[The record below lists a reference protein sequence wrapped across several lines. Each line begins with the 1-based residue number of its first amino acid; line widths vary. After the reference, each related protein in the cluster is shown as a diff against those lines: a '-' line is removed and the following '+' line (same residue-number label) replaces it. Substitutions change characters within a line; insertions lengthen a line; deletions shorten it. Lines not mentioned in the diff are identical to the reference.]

1 MKVLIPVLHYYPVIG
16 GLETWTQNI
25 AERIAA
31 RAEVFV
37 VTGRVRNQP
46 EKEEREGVKILRTS
60 LLSLKNLSYSS
71 LFYLIGAFPLIF
83 FKSLAVIKKEKIN
96 ICHCQGFLSSLMGY
110 LLFSFTGIPYVVTV
124 QRLEADRGFLR
135 RLVYGKAALCIGSSR
150 AVEDY
155 FKEIGVTKT
164 RIIPN
169 GIDAVDFG
177 TKTLNRDEAR
187 EELGIKGEF
196 TIITVARLEK
206 VKGIKYLIRALRL
219 LGARPDKPA
228 HGFKLVI
235 IGEGSQREEL
245 EDLVRELVLGL
256 KVKFVGQVPNH
267 EVSAYLGAGDCFVL
281 ASLKEGFGIA
291 VLEAM
296 AAKIPVVASAV
307 GGILDIIDDGENG
320 ILVKPGKPEEIAEA
334 VHKLYIHPD
343 LADKLVI
350 QAFQDLSKYNWD
362 NIADQVY
369 KIYSASIWPKS

>member
-25 AERIAA
+25 AERMAA

-46 EKEEREGVKILRTS
+46 KKEEREGVKIFRTS
-60 LLSLKNLSYSS
+60 LFGLKNLSYSS
-71 LFYLIGAFPLIF
+71 PLYLMGAFPFIF
-83 FKSLAVIKKEKIN
+83 FKSLSLLRKEKID
-96 ICHCQGFLSSLMGY
+96 ICHCQGFLSSVIGY
-110 LLFSFTGIPYVVTV
+110 FFFSLTGIPYVVTV
-124 QRLEADRGFLR
+124 QRLEADKGFLR
-135 RLVYGKAALCIGSSR
+135 RLVYGKAAVCIGSSR

-164 RIIPN
+164 KVIPN
-169 GIDAVDFG
+169 GIDARDFG
-177 TKTLNRDEAR
+177 TKTLSRDEAR
-187 EELGIKGEF
+187 EELGLKGEF

-245 EDLVRELVLGL
+245 EGLVKELALGL

-267 EVSAYLGAGDCFVL
+267 EVSAYLGAADCFVL

-296 AAKIPVVASAV
+296 AAKLPVVASAV
-307 GGILDIIDDGENG
+307 GGILDIIKDGKNG
-320 ILVKPGKPEEIAEA
+320 LLVTPGKPEEIAAA
-334 VHKLYIHPD
+334 VQKLYTHPD
-343 LADKLVI
+343 LAEQLAV
-350 QAFQDLSKYNWD
+350 QAFQDLDRYNWD

-369 KIYSASIWPKS
+369 KIYSVSI